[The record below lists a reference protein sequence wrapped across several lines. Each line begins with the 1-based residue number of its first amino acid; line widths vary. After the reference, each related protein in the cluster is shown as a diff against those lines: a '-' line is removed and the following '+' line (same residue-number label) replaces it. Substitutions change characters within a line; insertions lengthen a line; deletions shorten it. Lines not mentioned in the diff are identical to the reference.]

1 MRLSTVAKLISQ
13 ELRLPEF
20 SALSAPELTAH
31 LQCLKTKGASAR
43 VVVVE
48 DAEVL
53 IDPAGVATLCG
64 MFANGQL
71 SAQELAYTADVLLLA
86 ECVQFSDPCVAEA
99 WPSAQ
104 TLRSTVRLHWLGQ
117 GNSQQVT
124 QVRSNNSFQRTP
136 VHRSRSYKPCG
147 AGAAKFRR

>member
-1 MRLSTVAKLISQ
+1 MRLSTVAKLISR
-13 ELRLPEF
+13 ELRPPEF
-20 SALSAPELTAH
+20 SALIAPELTAH

-99 WPSAQ
+99 LAECTDPEINGPLTLARARELAAGNASA
-104 TLRSTVRLHWLGQ
+104 V
-117 GNSQQVT
+117 
-124 QVRSNNSFQRTP
+124 
-136 VHRSRSYKPCG
+136 
-147 AGAAKFRR
+147 